1 MHRKKRQEKRAT
13 VEEEVLVRQMKEG
26 DKASFDLLYEKYK
39 KMALHTAYLITGNL
53 SDSEDVVQET
63 FVKVY
68 LHCRELKNDSGF
80 KSWMMQILVHVAYRM
95 GKKKNR
101 ECPDEQV
108 AEKADTHPEP
118 SSLEQVL
125 KREQATELAK
135 AVRELP
141 IRQRTVVILFY
152 YQDYSV
158 SEIAKICGCLEGT
171 VKSRLHTAR
180 RNLKQIL
187 QTQTGWSERGSY
199 EKEMSI

>member
-1 MHRKKRQEKRAT
+1 MHRKKQQEKRTT

-68 LHCRELKNDSGF
+68 L

>member
-1 MHRKKRQEKRAT
+1 M
-13 VEEEVLVRQMKEG
+13 EEVLVRQMKEG

-39 KMALHTAYLITGNL
+39 KLAFHTAYLITGNL
-53 SDSEDVVQET
+53 PDSEDVVQEM

-80 KSWMMQILVHVAYRM
+80 KSWMMQILVHTAYKM
-95 GKKKNR
+95 GKRKNR
-101 ECPDEQV
+101 EQPDEQV

-152 YQDYSV
+152 YQED
-158 SEIAKICGCLEGT
+158 EFEELF
-171 VKSRLHTAR
+171 HR
-180 RNLKQIL
+180 RK
-187 QTQTGWSERGSY
+187 
-199 EKEMSI
+199 